1 LKSFNLFDRF
11 IYVLIIVN
19 VFAMVLESH
28 LSLRVAYGTYF
39 HAFEFI
45 SILIFSA
52 EYIYRVYHAFV
63 TEGKKVREHIDTMP
77 GQFRLSTD
85 ELVRE
90 CEELYALG
98 VGAVNLFGY
107 SIEKDELASKS
118 YDPAGLV
125 QRAVRAIKK
134 AVPELC
140 VQTDVALDPYTTHG
154 HDGLVINGEIVND
167 ESVEVLC
174 KMALSH
180 AEAGADWIAPS
191 DMMDG
196 RVGAIRNALD
206 VQGFSQVGILAYSA
220 KYASCFYGP
229 FRGALQSAPKSGD
242 KKTYQMDPANTREA
256 LREISLDLEEGADVV
271 MIKPALTYL
280 DVISRVRDTFDVPV
294 AAYNVSGEYAMVVA
308 AAEKGWLD
316 RDRAMME
323 MLLSI
328 RRAGADMILTYFA
341 KDAAAYL
348 RADYGSY
355 T

>member
-1 LKSFNLFDRF
+1 MDLVYRPRRLRRSAPIRGLVR
-11 IYVLIIVN
+11 
-19 VFAMVLESH
+19 ETE
-28 LSLRVAYGTYF
+28 LSPR
-39 HAFEFI
+39 H
-45 SILIFSA
+45 LIFPM
-52 EYIYRVYHAFV
+52 FV
-63 TEGKKVREHIDTMP
+63 TEGKSVREAIDTMP
-77 GQFRLSTD
+77 GQFRFSTD

-98 VGAVNLFGY
+98 IGAVNLFGY

-118 YDPAGLV
+118 YEPNGLV
-125 QRAVRAIKK
+125 QRAVRAIKET
-134 AVPELC
+134 VPDLC

-154 HDGLVINGEIVND
+154 HDGLVVNGEIVND

-206 VQGFSQVGILAYSA
+206 VQGFSHVGILAYSA

-242 KKTYQMDPANTREA
+242 KKTYQMDPANSREA
-256 LREISLDLEEGADVV
+256 LREVSLDLEEGADVV

-280 DVISRVRDTFDVPV
+280 DVIARVREAFDVPV

-308 AAEKGWLD
+308 AAEKGWID

-341 KDAAAYL
+341 KDAATFL

-355 T
+355 R

>member
-1 LKSFNLFDRF
+1 MDLVYRPRRLRRSAPIRGLVRETELSPRQL
-11 IYVLIIVN
+11 IYP
-19 VFAMVLESH
+19 M
-28 LSLRVAYGTYF
+28 
-39 HAFEFI
+39 
-45 SILIFSA
+45 
-52 EYIYRVYHAFV
+52 FV
-63 TEGKKVREHIDTMP
+63 TEGKAVRENIDTMP

-90 CEELYALG
+90 CEELYSLG
-98 VGAVNLFGY
+98 IGGVNLFGY
-107 SIEKDELASKS
+107 SIEKDDLASKS
-118 YDPAGLV
+118 YDSAGLV

-134 AVPELC
+134 SVPELC

-154 HDGLVINGEIVND
+154 HDGLVMNGKIVND
-167 ESVEVLC
+167 ESVDVLC

-206 VQGFSQVGILAYSA
+206 VQGFSDVGILAYSA

-229 FRGALQSAPKSGD
+229 FRGALESAPKSGN

-256 LREISLDLEEGADVV
+256 LREISLDLDEGADVV

-280 DVISRVRDTFDVPV
+280 DVIARVRDTFDVPV

-308 AAEKGWLD
+308 AAEKGWID
-316 RDRAMME
+316 RDHAMME

>member
-1 LKSFNLFDRF
+1 MDLVYRPRRLRRSAPIRGLVRETELSPRQL
-11 IYVLIIVN
+11 IYPL
-19 VFAMVLESH
+19 
-28 LSLRVAYGTYF
+28 
-39 HAFEFI
+39 
-45 SILIFSA
+45 
-52 EYIYRVYHAFV
+52 FV
-63 TEGKKVREHIDTMP
+63 TEGKSVRDNIDSMP

-107 SIEKDELASKS
+107 SEEKDESATKS
-118 YDPAGLV
+118 YDSNGLV
-125 QRAVRAIKK
+125 QCAIRAIKS

-154 HDGLVINGEIVND
+154 HDGLVIDGEIVND

-196 RVGAIRNALD
+196 RIGAIRNALD

-229 FRGALQSAPKSGD
+229 FRGALQSALKSGD

-256 LREISLDLEEGADVV
+256 LREIALDLEEGADVV

-280 DVISRVRDTFDVPV
+280 DVISRVREAFDAPV
-294 AAYNVSGEYAMVVA
+294 AAFNVSGEYAMVVA
-308 AAEKGWLD
+308 AAEKGWID
-316 RDRAMME
+316 QDRAMME

-341 KDAAAYL
+341 KDAAAFL
-348 RADYGSY
+348 RADYGSF

>member
-1 LKSFNLFDRF
+1 MDLVYRPRRLRRSAPIRGLVRETELSPRQL
-11 IYVLIIVN
+11 IYP
-19 VFAMVLESH
+19 M
-28 LSLRVAYGTYF
+28 
-39 HAFEFI
+39 
-45 SILIFSA
+45 
-52 EYIYRVYHAFV
+52 FV
-63 TEGKKVREHIDTMP
+63 TEGKAVRENIDTMP

-90 CEELYALG
+90 CEELYSLG
-98 VGAVNLFGY
+98 IGGVNLFGY
-107 SIEKDELASKS
+107 SIEKDYLASKS
-118 YDPAGLV
+118 YDSAGLV

-154 HDGLVINGEIVND
+154 HDGLVMNGKIVND

-206 VQGFSQVGILAYSA
+206 VQGFSDVGILAYSA

-229 FRGALQSAPKSGD
+229 FRGALESAPKSGN

-256 LREISLDLEEGADVV
+256 LREISLDLDEGADVV

-280 DVISRVRDTFDVPV
+280 DVIARVRDTFDVPV

-308 AAEKGWLD
+308 AAEKGWID
-316 RDRAMME
+316 RDHAMME